1 MKSVYNFVVTPKGER
16 YNNTKKVGDSELIL
30 NTEISNHEYINRQGV
45 IKSTPTAFKTVL
57 EKGDDVIVH
66 HNVFRRW
73 YDMKAREKNSRSFLD
88 ENTYLV
94 KEDQIFLYKRFWQW
108 KSMPG
113 YTWVRPVKETDE
125 FSIEKEKPLVGIVE
139 YSNVYNKKDIV
150 GFSPNDEFEF
160 VIEDK
165 RLYRVMDKYIT
176 IKYERERNEEAY
188 NTSWAQGS

>member
-1 MKSVYNFVVTPKGER
+1 MNIHEL
-16 YNNTKKVGDSELIL
+16 TK
-30 NTEISNHEYINRQGV
+30 
-45 IKSTPTAFKTVL
+45 
-57 EKGDDVIVH
+57 
-66 HNVFRRW
+66 
-73 YDMKAREKNSRSFLD
+73 
-88 ENTYLV
+88 
-94 KEDQIFLYKRFWQW
+94 QIFLYKRFWQW

-139 YSNVYNKKDIV
+139 YSNIYNKKDIV